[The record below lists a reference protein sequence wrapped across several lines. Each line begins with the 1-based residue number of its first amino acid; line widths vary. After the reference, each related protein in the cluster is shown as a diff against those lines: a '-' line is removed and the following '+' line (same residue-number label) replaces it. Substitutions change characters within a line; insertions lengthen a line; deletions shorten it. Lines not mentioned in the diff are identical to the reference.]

1 MRRILGFVALAV
13 LIAGL
18 VLGYLYW
25 KRVLE
30 VNTSMKRN
38 ETRVLFIPTGAT
50 YQEVMDS
57 LKAGDMIKNYKTFD
71 WVAEKKN
78 YPKLI
83 KAGRYELRGYMTNNE
98 LVNQLRAG
106 DQQPLHLTLNNIS
119 GIYQLAGVLGKK
131 LEADSISFLNLF
143 RSEES
148 LSAFGVNPH
157 SLTAY
162 FLPNT
167 YEVWWNTSPAA
178 FLKRMRKE
186 FDAYWTEE
194 RMEKARQL
202 GLTPIEVVT
211 LASIVESET
220 VKQNEQPRVAGLYLN
235 RLRINMRLQSDPTV
249 IYAIKVD
256 QPQVQIKRV
265 LNRHLKYDS
274 RFNTY
279 IYSGLPPGPIRI
291 PELSAIDAVLNHE
304 EHSYLYMA
312 ADPARPGY
320 HNFASNL
327 RQHNINARKYQNW
340 ANRAGL

>member
-1 MRRILGFVALAV
+1 MRRILGFSALAL
-13 LIAGL
+13 LITGL
-18 VLGYLYW
+18 ILAYVFWNRILA
-25 KRVLE
+25 
-30 VNTSMKRN
+30 VNTKMKAN
-38 ETRVLFIPTGAT
+38 ETRVLYIPTGASFS
-50 YQEVMDS
+50 EVLDS
-57 LKAGDMIKNYKTFD
+57 LESGDVVKNYQSFQ

-78 YPKLI
+78 YPELI
-83 KAGRYELRGYMTNNE
+83 KAGRYELRGKMTNNE
-98 LVNQLRAG
+98 LVNQLRSG
-106 DQQPLHLTLNNIS
+106 DQQALHLTLNNIS
-119 GIYQLAGVLGKK
+119 GIHELAGVLGDK
-131 LEADSISFLNLF
+131 LEPDSLSFLNLF
-143 RSEES
+143 QSEEA
-148 LSAFGVNPH
+148 LSAFGVDPL

-178 FLKRMRKE
+178 FLKRMRYE
-186 FDAYWTEE
+186 FDNYWTES
-194 RMEKARQL
+194 RKSKAEDL
-202 GLTPIEVVT
+202 GLNPIEVVT

-220 VKQNEQPRVAGLYLN
+220 VKQDEQARVAGLYLN

-256 QPQVQIKRV
+256 QPQVQIRRV

-274 RFNTY
+274 KFNTY

-291 PELSAIDAVLNHE
+291 PELSAIEAVLDHE
-304 EHSYLYMA
+304 DHSYLYMA
-312 ADPARPGY
+312 ADPSRPGY